1 MNSEEKLKIDGDLRA
16 ENTGLTETDNEAKR
30 TQTEKDTDSKAS
42 FIHLLYDIASILAS
56 AFVLLMVVFAFFFR
70 VVGVRGYSM
79 EDTLHQN
86 DWLITT
92 QKEAYT
98 YGDIIVITQPNYFNE
113 PLIKRVIATGG
124 QTVNIDYEKSAVYV
138 DGVELDEL
146 YRKEDTMY
154 SGYSEILFPYT
165 VPEGFLFVMGDNRNN
180 STDSRSS
187 LVGPIDE
194 RYVLGKASLR
204 IMNTGE
210 NFKFG
215 DFNIYDYER

>member
-1 MNSEEKLKIDGDLRA
+1 MNNGDNLNKDGDLRA
-16 ENTGLTETDNEAKR
+16 ENSGLTETDNAIKN
-30 TQTEKDTDSKAS
+30 TPAEKDADKKAS
-42 FIHLLYDIASILAS
+42 FIYLLYDVASILMS
-56 AFVLLMVVFAFFFR
+56 AFVLLMVVFTFFFR

-79 EDTLHQN
+79 EDTLHQS

-92 QKEAYT
+92 QKESYT

-124 QTVNIDYEKSAVYV
+124 QTIDIDYDNSEVYV
-138 DGVELDEL
+138 DGAQLEEP
-146 YRKEDTMY
+146 YRKAETMY
-154 SGYSEILFPYT
+154 ASYSDIAFPYT

-180 STDSRSS
+180 STDSRST

-210 NFKFG
+210 SFKFG